1 MKHFPANFPARP
13 VAGKRFSLPGDAR
26 RQTQAIDCKQICG
39 AARALFRPGGE
50 FFPCVSR
57 AAGKRRGGV
66 AELVAARRSV
76 MRAAAERRATR
87 PKRNWPATPPKGFTA
102 AKMR

>member
-76 MRAAAERRATR
+76 RGYAS
-87 PKRNWPATPPKGFTA
+87 GG
-102 AKMR
+102 